1 MTIELAKGVNL
12 QVVPTKK
19 YKTLHIL
26 IRSVTR
32 LCKKTITKRTLLSS
46 LLETNSLHYPDQVK
60 ISEKLAELYGANFG
74 IYTSKKGNHH
84 WLNVSMTIPNG
95 RYLMNDNQ
103 IFADSVDFLK
113 EILFFPNIVNQA
125 FEQETFQR
133 EKKNLAAY
141 FKSVNEDKQVHAALA
156 LQQLYF
162 DQSASQQ
169 IPSFGT
175 LEDLEMETAESMAK
189 YYSQLIMNDP
199 IEIFIIGDVTEDQ
212 AVSLFKDLPFE
223 DRKTENN
230 DIFYY
235 QSDNNLIKER
245 SEQEVLAQSKL
256 NLGYHTGIYYGSEFY
271 FALQVFN
278 GIFGGFP
285 HSKLF
290 MNVREKENLA
300 YYVSSSIDTFRG
312 YLTIQTGIDRNNR
325 EKVLHLIAEELEN
338 IRLGKIS
345 PLEMEQTKAMLKN
358 QYLSSL
364 DNVQAIFEN
373 NYLKKLF
380 TNYLSIDEQIRRMEA
395 VTIEEIQKVA
405 SLIQLQAIFFL
416 EGVEEDA

>member
-1 MTIELAKGVNL
+1 
-12 QVVPTKK
+12 
-19 YKTLHIL
+19 
-26 IRSVTR
+26 
-32 LCKKTITKRTLLSS
+32 
-46 LLETNSLHYPDQVK
+46 
-60 ISEKLAELYGANFG
+60 
-74 IYTSKKGNHH
+74 
-84 WLNVSMTIPNG
+84 
-95 RYLMNDNQ
+95 
-103 IFADSVDFLK
+103 
-113 EILFFPNIVNQA
+113 
-125 FEQETFQR
+125 
-133 EKKNLAAY
+133 
-141 FKSVNEDKQVHAALA
+141 
-156 LQQLYF
+156 
-162 DQSASQQ
+162 
-169 IPSFGT
+169 
-175 LEDLEMETAESMAK
+175 
-189 YYSQLIMNDP
+189 MNDP
-199 IEIFIIGDVTEDQ
+199 IEIFITGDVTEDQ